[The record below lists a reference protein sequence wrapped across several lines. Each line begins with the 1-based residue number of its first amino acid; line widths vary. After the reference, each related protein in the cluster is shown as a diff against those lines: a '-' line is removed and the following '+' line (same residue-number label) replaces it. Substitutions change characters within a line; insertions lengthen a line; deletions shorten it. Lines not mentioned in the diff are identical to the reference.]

1 MADLALLG
9 VPMDLG
15 AGRRGV
21 DMGPS
26 ALRLARLGDTL
37 APLGHRVRDLG
48 NLEVPVPESV
58 DPAARGDVAD
68 APRAPDGDHVAG
80 AVHGRPRFGDAIA
93 TVCARLADAVAGLPA
108 TTVPL
113 VLGGD
118 HALSLGSVA
127 GAVRRRPG
135 RRTGVLWIDAHA
147 DLNTPATSPSGN
159 VHGMPLAH
167 LLGHGDAAL
176 LAATGMVGAAVA
188 ASDVVLLGLRSVD
201 AGERAFIRDQGLC
214 AFSMSDVDR
223 LGIGAV
229 TGAALAAL
237 AHVDDLHVSFD
248 ADVLDPAVAP
258 GVGTPVPG
266 GLDYR
271 EAHLL
276 MELLAASGRVTSVD
290 LVEVNPIL
298 DLGNRTAGVVVE
310 VTASLFGRTI
320 L

>member
-1 MADLALLG
+1 MTDLSLLG

-37 APLGHRVRDLG
+37 RGLGHRVRDLG
-48 NLEVPVPESV
+48 NVDVPVAESV
-58 DPAARGDVAD
+58 VDGGGGTRYVAAIAGVC
-68 APRAPDGDHVAG
+68 RAIAG
-80 AVHGRPRFGDAIA
+80 A
-93 TVCARLADAVAGLPA
+93 LADLPPTA
-108 TTVPL
+108 LPV

-118 HALSLGSVA
+118 HALSLGSVT
-127 GAVRRRPG
+127 GVRRRAG
-135 RRTGVLWIDAHA
+135 GSVGIMWIDAHA

-167 LLGHGDAAL
+167 LLGHGDPRLIAAL
-176 LAATGMVGAAVA
+176 AGDESPPHVRPE
-188 ASDVVLLGLRSVD
+188 DVVLVGLRSVD
-201 AGERAFIRDQGLC
+201 VGERAFIRHHGLR
-214 AFSMSDVDR
+214 AFTMSDIDR
-223 LGIGAV
+223 SGIAAV
-229 TGAALAAL
+229 TQAALAAL
-237 AHVDDLHVSFD
+237 AHVDRLHVSFD
-248 ADVLDPAVAP
+248 ADVLDPAIAP

-266 GLDYR
+266 GLAYR

-276 MELLAASGRVTSVD
+276 MELLHASGRVGSVE

-298 DLGNRTAGVVVE
+298 DHRNQTAQVVVE
-310 VTASLFGRTI
+310 LAASLFGRTI